1 MNYKHLSK
9 YHYIYRIRLTGNLQ
23 MHVEKLPIAYSNK
36 RYIYVI
42 VPGDDAL
49 KQLRLV
55 PYVYYEFSD
64 VYTEVTDKVKETIN
78 RKLFQGIANYGTCYA
93 GFTMYFL
100 VDDPSEL
107 EKIRDC
113 INLRAYELSLLDAD
127 VVSQE
132 KEVERCQKQLAEARS
147 KLANA
152 KYKLSKYSEGV
163 PEGVSL

>member
-9 YHYIYRIRLTGNLQ
+9 YHYIYRIRLAGNLQ

-42 VPGDDAL
+42 IPGDDEL
-49 KQLRLV
+49 KQLRLT
-55 PYVYYEFSD
+55 PYVYHSVSD
-64 VYTEVTDKVKETIN
+64 VYTEVTDKVKEAIN
-78 RKLFQGIANYGTCYA
+78 HKLFEGISKYGTCYA

-107 EKIRDC
+107 EKIRDG
-113 INLRAYELSLLDAD
+113 INLKAYELSLLDAD

-152 KYKLSKYSEGV
+152 KYKLSKYNEGV